1 MNDQLP
7 RTITNNLIPIPMK
20 NSVSKFY
27 RICDDIDYPHPGH
40 TVYCFSDAMEFS
52 RYIQDQLQHSPSDS
66 LIKFFEI
73 TGNLVRYD
81 ESNIEDESDAVVHVI
96 SARKMTAEE
105 VKKLN
110 PQRVRGTSLRGQD

>member
-1 MNDQLP
+1 
-7 RTITNNLIPIPMK
+7 MK
-20 NSVSKFY
+20 NSVTKFY

-40 TVYCFSDAMEFS
+40 TVYCFSDALEFS
-52 RYIQDQLQHSPSDS
+52 RYVQDQLQHSPSDS

-110 PQRVRGTSLRGQD
+110 PHRVRGTSLRGQD

>member
-1 MNDQLP
+1 MSSS
-7 RTITNNLIPIPMK
+7 T
-20 NSVSKFY
+20 SKFY

-52 RYIQDQLQHSPSDS
+52 RYVQDQLQHSPDDS
-66 LIKFFEI
+66 MIKFFEI

-96 SARKMTAEE
+96 AARKLTVQE
-105 VKKLN
+105 VKNLN
-110 PQRVRGTSLRGQD
+110 PKRVRGTSLRGKDA